1 MSTPSTA
8 QHCKRY
14 REKHQEYW
22 EKHVIQKRHKCMVM
36 KASDSIANEEG
47 LRKERERKRAHR
59 QRKKAEAS
67 NQLTRQH
74 KIDQHLRVHRSRIHH
89 SYNFPRELGHLKNPT
104 LFC

>member
-1 MSTPSTA
+1 
-8 QHCKRY
+8 
-14 REKHQEYW
+14 
-22 EKHVIQKRHKCMVM
+22 MVM

-59 QRKKAEAS
+59 QRKKAEIS

-89 SYNFPRELGHLKNPT
+89 SYNFPRELGHLKKPKV
-104 LFC
+104 FC